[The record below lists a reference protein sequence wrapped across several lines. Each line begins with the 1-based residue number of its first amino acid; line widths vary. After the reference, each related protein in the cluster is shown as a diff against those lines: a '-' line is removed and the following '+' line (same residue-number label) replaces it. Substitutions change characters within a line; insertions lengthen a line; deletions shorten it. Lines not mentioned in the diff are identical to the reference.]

1 MVRSFVAAALVCA
14 APTFAFGQDRFV
26 ERTPSRHVP
35 LVHTMERAGYPTS
48 VKPHAIP
55 SVPPQYTGGYIGGA
69 RLFHGNRPLAKGPYA
84 APGPVRD
91 GTYGIDYAGITMR
104 PGRVFLAP
112 SYDPSIGPTIAQSY
126 RAEGPVVP
134 DVFSLRPLR
143 KAVIEAREDKHGG
156 GEEGKPE

>member
-1 MVRSFVAAALVCA
+1 MMRSFVAAALVCA
-14 APTFAFGQDRFV
+14 APTFAFAQQRFV
-26 ERTPSRHVP
+26 ERTPGRHIP
-35 LVHTMERAGYPTS
+35 LVHTMERAGYSTA

-55 SVPPQYTGGYIGGA
+55 SQLPQITGGYVGGA
-69 RLFHGNRPLAKGPYA
+69 KLFHGNRPLAKGAYS
-84 APGPVRD
+84 APGAIVD
-91 GTYGIDYAGITMR
+91 GTYATDYAGITIR

-143 KAVIEAREDKHGG
+143 KAVLEAREDKHGG
-156 GEEGKPE
+156 EEGKSE